1 MFSVRRSKGP
11 LGGDFYER
19 VSLPSRKSSL
29 PKGTRF
35 AESRVRA
42 LLCDGSDK
50 VCEYLEGQMPTPR
63 IVTLILVTA
72 LFVTVGLSRHA
83 DAYIDLGTGSYLLQL
98 VFAGLFGMIFSAR
111 SLWEKVRAVFAGS
124 SRRARQ

>member
-1 MFSVRRSKGP
+1 
-11 LGGDFYER
+11 
-19 VSLPSRKSSL
+19 
-29 PKGTRF
+29 
-35 AESRVRA
+35 
-42 LLCDGSDK
+42 
-50 VCEYLEGQMPTPR
+50 MPTPR

-72 LFVTVGLSRHA
+72 LFVTVGLSRQA